1 MLTSENISGLVYC
14 FLCLVFVIP
23 PQEVAA
29 AGLTIQNLFGGL
41 LGDERVDFIK
51 YHIRRASVTLVVHAF
66 LPLGLLI
73 KLYLQL

>member
-1 MLTSENISGLVYC
+1 VYC